1 MHPHNLERKLAAME
15 ASGAALVFGPAHTI
29 DEAGATRGMLGW
41 ALEERVFRACST
53 TRPTRFQPWLGPRSG
68 DAQVPPNACRYRG
81 TMTPN
86 ASVDQILALVSEY
99 AGAAHAPRAFDPENP
114 RVPASGRV
122 FGPEEVVEL
131 VRTSLDFWLT
141 AGPEARVFE
150 RDLARRTGQRH
161 ALLVN
166 SGSSANL
173 LALTALTSPKL
184 GDRRLRPGDE
194 VITVAAGFPTTVN
207 PIIQNGLV
215 PVFVD
220 VTLPSY
226 NIDVSQLEGALSERT
241 RALMVAHTLGNPFD
255 LDAVSAFCERH
266 QLFLIEDCCDALG
279 STWRGEPVGT
289 FGELATLSF
298 YPAHQI
304 TLGEGGAV
312 LTRRP
317 KLKKIVE
324 SYRDWGR
331 DCWCEPGCA
340 DTCGKRFT
348 QQFGDL
354 PYGYDHKFVYSHLG
368 YNLKATDMQAAIG
381 TVQLSR
387 LDDFVA
393 RRRENHS
400 YLREALAPWSE
411 YLILPEQDQRAET
424 SWFGFAVTVRPEAP
438 YTKHDLVTHL
448 HGRGIDSRQL
458 MAGNLLR
465 QPAYSEIEHRVA
477 APLSV
482 TDLIADGSFWIG
494 CYPGIGAA
502 EREHVA
508 ACFGEFHSTRI
519 RRAA

>member
-1 MHPHNLERKLAAME
+1 MTSARASAA
-15 ASGAALVFGPAHTI
+15 
-29 DEAGATRGMLGW
+29 
-41 ALEERVFRACST
+41 
-53 TRPTRFQPWLGPRSG
+53 
-68 DAQVPPNACRYRG
+68 
-81 TMTPN
+81 
-86 ASVDQILALVSEY
+86 QILALVGEY
-99 AGAAHAPRAFDPENP
+99 AAERHAPRAFDPVNP

-141 AGPEARVFE
+141 AGPEAAAFE
-150 RDLARRTGQRH
+150 KALALRTQQRH

-173 LALTALTSPKL
+173 LALTALTSHRL
-184 GDRRLRPGDE
+184 GDRRLVPGDE

-215 PVFVD
+215 PVYVD

-226 NIDVSQLEGALSERT
+226 NIDVTRLEQALSPRT
-241 RALMVAHTLGNPFD
+241 RAVMVAHTLGNPFD
-255 LDAVSAFCERH
+255 LDAVSTFCAAH
-266 QLFLIEDCCDALG
+266 DLHLIDDCCDALG
-279 STWRGEPVGT
+279 STWDGRHVGT
-289 FGELATLSF
+289 FGDLATLSF

-324 SYRDWGR
+324 SFRDWGR

-340 DTCGKRFT
+340 DTCGQRFT
-348 QQFGDL
+348 QQFGTL

-387 LDDFVA
+387 VDDFVA
-393 RRRENHS
+393 RRRRNHAQLLES
-400 YLREALAPWSE
+400 LRPHQE
-411 YLILPEQDQRAET
+411 YLILPEESPQAVA
-424 SWFGFAVTVRPEAP
+424 SWFGFAITVREDAP

-448 HGRGIDSRQL
+448 DRNGIDSRQL

-465 QPAYSEIEHRVA
+465 QPAYVGVTHRVA
-477 APLSV
+477 GGLEV
-482 TDLIADGSFWIG
+482 TDRIADGSFWIG
-494 CYPGIGAA
+494 CYPGIEPAHID
-502 EREHVA
+502 HVA
-508 ACFGEFHSTRI
+508 ASFEEFHRGHA

>member
-1 MHPHNLERKLAAME
+1 MSP
-15 ASGAALVFGPAHTI
+15 
-29 DEAGATRGMLGW
+29 
-41 ALEERVFRACST
+41 
-53 TRPTRFQPWLGPRSG
+53 QPS
-68 DAQVPPNACRYRG
+68 A
-81 TMTPN
+81 
-86 ASVDQILALVSEY
+86 DQILALVGEY
-99 AGAAHAPRAFDPENP
+99 AADRHRPRPFDPSSP

-141 AGPEARVFE
+141 AGPEANVFE
-150 RDLARRTGQRH
+150 RALARRTGHRH

-184 GDRRLRPGDE
+184 GDRRLVPGDE

-226 NIDVSQLEGALSERT
+226 NIDVDALEAAVSPRT
-241 RALMVAHTLGNPFD
+241 RAVMVAHTLGNPFD
-255 LDAVSAFCERH
+255 LDAVTAFCERH
-266 QLFLIEDCCDALG
+266 DLYLIEDCCDALG
-279 STWRGEPVGT
+279 STWRGQHVGS
-289 FGELATLSF
+289 FGQFATLSF

-312 LTRRP
+312 LTNRP
-317 KLKKIVE
+317 KLKKLVE
-324 SYRDWGR
+324 SFRDWGR

-348 QQFGDL
+348 QQFGTL
-354 PYGYDHKFVYSHLG
+354 PYGYDHKFVYSHVG

-393 RRRENHS
+393 RRRRNHGA
-400 YLREALAPWSE
+400 LRQALSAHE
-411 YLILPEQDQRAET
+411 QYLILPEEAPEAHT
-424 SWFGFAVTVRPEAP
+424 SWFGFAITVRPDAP

-448 HGRGIDSRQL
+448 DRHGIDSRQL

-465 QPAYSEIEHRVA
+465 QPAYAGVEHRVA
-477 APLSV
+477 GPLEV
-482 TDLIADGSFWIG
+482 TDTIADGGFWIG
-494 CYPGIGAA
+494 CYPGIEQAHVD
-502 EREHVA
+502 HVA
-508 ACFGEFHSTRI
+508 SCVDAFHRGAG

>member
-1 MHPHNLERKLAAME
+1 MSP
-15 ASGAALVFGPAHTI
+15 
-29 DEAGATRGMLGW
+29 
-41 ALEERVFRACST
+41 
-53 TRPTRFQPWLGPRSG
+53 QPS
-68 DAQVPPNACRYRG
+68 A
-81 TMTPN
+81 
-86 ASVDQILALVSEY
+86 DQILAMVGEY
-99 AGAAHAPRAFDPENP
+99 AADRHAPRAFDPASP

-141 AGPEARVFE
+141 AGPEAHVFE
-150 RDLARRTGQRH
+150 RSLARRTGHRH

-173 LALTALTSPKL
+173 LALTALTSPRL
-184 GDRRLRPGDE
+184 GDRRLVAGDE

-226 NIDVSQLEGALSERT
+226 NIDVSALEQALSSRT
-241 RALMVAHTLGNPFD
+241 RAVMVAHTLGNPFD
-255 LDAVSAFCERH
+255 LDTVTAFCEQH
-266 QLFLIEDCCDALG
+266 DLYLIEDCCDALG
-279 STWRGEPVGT
+279 STWRGRHVGT
-289 FGELATLSF
+289 FGQLATLSF

-312 LTRRP
+312 LTNRP
-317 KLKKIVE
+317 KLKKLVE
-324 SYRDWGR
+324 SFRDWGR

-348 QQFGDL
+348 QQFGSL
-354 PYGYDHKFVYSHLG
+354 PYGYDHKFVYSHIG

-393 RRRENHS
+393 RRRRNHA
-400 YLREALAPWSE
+400 ALCDALSRHDE
-411 YLILPEQDQRAET
+411 HLILPEEAPEAQT
-424 SWFGFAVTVRPEAP
+424 SWFGFAITVRPDAP

-448 HGRGIDSRQL
+448 DRNGIDSRQL

-465 QPAYSEIEHRVA
+465 QPAYAAVEHRVA
-477 APLSV
+477 GSLEV
-482 TDLIADGSFWIG
+482 TDLIADGGFWIG
-494 CYPGIGAA
+494 CYPGIDRAHVD
-502 EREHVA
+502 HVA
-508 ACFGEFHSTRI
+508 SCIDDFHRVRMRS
-519 RRAA
+519 AA

>member
-1 MHPHNLERKLAAME
+1 MSP
-15 ASGAALVFGPAHTI
+15 
-29 DEAGATRGMLGW
+29 
-41 ALEERVFRACST
+41 
-53 TRPTRFQPWLGPRSG
+53 QPS
-68 DAQVPPNACRYRG
+68 A
-81 TMTPN
+81 
-86 ASVDQILALVSEY
+86 DQILALVGEY
-99 AGAAHAPRAFDPENP
+99 AADRHRPRPFDPANP

-141 AGPEARVFE
+141 AGPEASVFE
-150 RDLARRTGQRH
+150 RALARRTGQRH

-184 GDRRLRPGDE
+184 GDRRLVPGDE

-226 NIDVSQLEGALSERT
+226 NIDIDALESALSPRT
-241 RALMVAHTLGNPFD
+241 RAVMVAHTLGNPFD
-255 LDAVSAFCERH
+255 LDAVTAFCEQH
-266 QLFLIEDCCDALG
+266 DLYLIEDCCDALG
-279 STWRGEPVGT
+279 STWRGQHVGT
-289 FGELATLSF
+289 FGQFATLSF

-312 LTRRP
+312 LTNRP
-317 KLKKIVE
+317 KLKKLVE
-324 SYRDWGR
+324 SFRDWGR

-348 QQFGDL
+348 QQFGTL
-354 PYGYDHKFVYSHLG
+354 PYGYDHKFVYSHVG

-393 RRRENHS
+393 RRRRNHAA
-400 YLREALAPWSE
+400 LREALAQHE
-411 YLILPEQDQRAET
+411 QYLILPEEAPEAHT
-424 SWFGFAVTVRPEAP
+424 SWFGFAITVRPDAP

-448 HGRGIDSRQL
+448 DRHGIDSRQL

-465 QPAYSEIEHRVA
+465 QPAYAGVEHRVA
-477 APLSV
+477 GSLEV
-482 TDLIADGSFWIG
+482 TDTIADGGFWIG
-494 CYPGIGAA
+494 CYPGIEQAHVDHVASCIDAFHQGAA
-502 EREHVA
+502 
-508 ACFGEFHSTRI
+508 

>member
-1 MHPHNLERKLAAME
+1 MSP
-15 ASGAALVFGPAHTI
+15 
-29 DEAGATRGMLGW
+29 
-41 ALEERVFRACST
+41 
-53 TRPTRFQPWLGPRSG
+53 QPS
-68 DAQVPPNACRYRG
+68 A
-81 TMTPN
+81 
-86 ASVDQILALVSEY
+86 DQILSLVGEY
-99 AGAAHAPRAFDPENP
+99 AADRHRPRPFDPDNP

-141 AGPEARVFE
+141 AGPEASVFE
-150 RDLARRTGQRH
+150 RSLARRTGHRH

-184 GDRRLRPGDE
+184 GSRRLVPGDE

-226 NIDVSQLEGALSERT
+226 NIEVAALDGALSART
-241 RALMVAHTLGNPFD
+241 RAVMVAHTLGNPFD
-255 LDAVSAFCERH
+255 LDAVTAFCGKH
-266 QLFLIEDCCDALG
+266 DLYLIEDCCDALG
-279 STWRGEPVGT
+279 STWRDRHVGT
-289 FGELATLSF
+289 FGDVATLSF

-312 LTRRP
+312 LTNRP
-317 KLKKIVE
+317 KLKKLVE
-324 SYRDWGR
+324 SFRDWGR

-348 QQFGDL
+348 QQFGTL
-354 PYGYDHKFVYSHLG
+354 PYGYDHKFVYSHVG

-393 RRRENHS
+393 RRRRNHAA
-400 YLREALAPWSE
+400 LRDALAAHE
-411 YLILPEQDQRAET
+411 EHLILPEEAPEAHT

-438 YTKHDLVTHL
+438 YTKHDLITYLDRH
-448 HGRGIDSRQL
+448 GIDSRQL

-465 QPAYSEIEHRVA
+465 QPAYADVEHRVA
-477 APLSV
+477 GPLAV
-482 TDLIADGSFWIG
+482 TDLIADGGFWIG
-494 CYPGIGAA
+494 CYPGIGQAHVD
-502 EREHVA
+502 HVA
-508 ACFGEFHSTRI
+508 SCVDAFHRGSARS
-519 RRAA
+519 AA

>member
-1 MHPHNLERKLAAME
+1 VTP
-15 ASGAALVFGPAHTI
+15 
-29 DEAGATRGMLGW
+29 
-41 ALEERVFRACST
+41 
-53 TRPTRFQPWLGPRSG
+53 QPSP
-68 DAQVPPNACRYRG
+68 
-81 TMTPN
+81 
-86 ASVDQILALVSEY
+86 DQILALVAEH
-99 AGAAHAPRAFDPENP
+99 AAARHAPRPFDPSNP

-141 AGPEARVFE
+141 AGPEAAAFE
-150 RDLARRTGQRH
+150 RALARRTGQRH

-173 LALTALTSPKL
+173 LALTALTSPRL
-184 GDRRLRPGDE
+184 GDRRLVAGDE

-226 NIDVSQLEGALSERT
+226 NIDVTRLEAALSPRT
-241 RALMVAHTLGNPFD
+241 RAVMVAHTLGNPFD
-255 LDAVSAFCERH
+255 LDAVTAFCEKH
-266 QLFLIEDCCDALG
+266 DLYLIEDCCDALG
-279 STWRGEPVGT
+279 STWRGSPVGT
-289 FGELATLSF
+289 FGQMATLSF

-312 LTRRP
+312 LTSRP

-324 SYRDWGR
+324 SLRDWGR

-348 QQFGDL
+348 QQFGSL

-381 TVQLSR
+381 SVQLSR

-393 RRRENHS
+393 RRRRNHAA
-400 YLREALAPWSE
+400 LREALSGQGE
-411 YLILPEQDQRAET
+411 HLILPEEPAEAHT
-424 SWFGFAVTVRPEAP
+424 SWFGFAITVRPDAP

-448 HGRGIDSRQL
+448 DRAGIDSRQL

-465 QPAYSEIEHRVA
+465 QPAYAGIRHRVA
-477 APLSV
+477 GSLEV
-482 TDLIADGSFWIG
+482 TDRIADGAFWIG
-494 CYPGIGAA
+494 CYPGIEQAHID
-502 EREHVA
+502 HVA
-508 ACFGEFHSTRI
+508 ASFDEFHRGRA

>member
-1 MHPHNLERKLAAME
+1 MTSR
-15 ASGAALVFGPAHTI
+15 ASA
-29 DEAGATRGMLGW
+29 DR
-41 ALEERVFRACST
+41 
-53 TRPTRFQPWLGPRSG
+53 
-68 DAQVPPNACRYRG
+68 
-81 TMTPN
+81 
-86 ASVDQILALVSEY
+86 ILALVGDY
-99 AGAAHAPRAFDPENP
+99 AAERHAPRPFDPANP

-131 VRTSLDFWLT
+131 VRASLDFWLT
-141 AGPEARVFE
+141 AGPEATVFE
-150 RDLARRTGQRH
+150 KALARRTEQRH

-184 GDRRLRPGDE
+184 GDRRLVPGDE

-220 VTLPSY
+220 VTLPFY
-226 NIDVSQLEGALSERT
+226 NIDASRLEEARSPRT
-241 RALMVAHTLGNPFD
+241 RAVMVAHTLGVPFD
-255 LDAVSAFCERH
+255 LAAVSAFCSEH
-266 QLFLIEDCCDALG
+266 DLYLIEDCCDALG
-279 STWRGEPVGT
+279 STWNGTHVGT
-289 FGELATLSF
+289 FGQLATLSF

-312 LTRRP
+312 LTSRP
-317 KLKKIVE
+317 KLKKLVE
-324 SYRDWGR
+324 SFRDWGR

-348 QQFGDL
+348 QQFGSL

-381 TVQLSR
+381 SVQLSR

-393 RRRENHS
+393 RRRRNHAW
-400 YLREALAPWSE
+400 LREALDPFQE
-411 YLILPEQDQRAET
+411 YLILPEEPAQAVT
-424 SWFGFAVTVRPEAP
+424 SWFGFAITVRPSAP
-438 YTKHDLVTHL
+438 YTKHDLVVHL
-448 HGRGIDSRQL
+448 HERGIDSRQL

-465 QPAYSEIEHRVA
+465 QPAYDGIEHRVA
-477 APLSV
+477 GNLEV
-482 TDLIADGSFWIG
+482 TDRIADGGFWIG
-494 CYPGIGAA
+494 CYPGI
-502 EREHVA
+502 ERAHVDHVA
-508 ACFGEFHSTRI
+508 DAFRAFHGARS